1 LVNLSIVELIDT
13 EKGKIGGFNMTD
25 EILHKLQERVKELT
39 AIHKTAR
46 IIQNQSRFI
55 QDVLDEVVMLLPPA
69 WQFPEI
75 TAASIVY
82 KDYQASTENF
92 VETEWIQIATLD
104 TSENDLGMIRVC
116 YLEPRPVIDEGP
128 FLKEERDLIE
138 SLAEMLRSYF
148 MQQSA
153 NTALQ
158 EAYDKL
164 EEIVA
169 ARTGE
174 LSRANNALQQQ
185 IADHRIAEKRIESYQ
200 RQLRQLTSELSLAE
214 ARERRDIASDLH
226 DHIGQGLAFI
236 KMSISQL
243 RGNAIFCGFE
253 NVLDEIMGLLDST
266 IQYTRNLTF
275 EISPPVLYELG
286 LESALEWLA
295 ERFSKKHGLKLK
307 IQKDG
312 NINGLREDLQ
322 ITLFKSTQEILTN
335 AVKHSGADKIV
346 IKTSGIEN
354 KIRIEISDNGRGFD
368 TAILNNENP
377 NNDKF
382 GLFNIK
388 ERLDYLGGQVKIK
401 SAPNEGTQV
410 MLSAPRLAKEKG
422 K

>member
-1 LVNLSIVELIDT
+1 
-13 EKGKIGGFNMTD
+13 MTD

>member
-1 LVNLSIVELIDT
+1 
-13 EKGKIGGFNMTD
+13 MTD
-25 EILHKLQERVKELT
+25 EILHKLHERVKELT

-46 IIQNQSRFI
+46 IIQNQSRSI
-55 QDVLDEVVMLLPPA
+55 QEVLAEVVMLLPPA
-69 WQFPEI
+69 WQYPEI
-75 TAASIVY
+75 TEAMITY
-82 KDYQASTENF
+82 KDHEAATENYR
-92 VETEWIQIATLD
+92 ETEWIQTATLD
-104 TSENDLGMIRVC
+104 TSENDLGMIRIC
-116 YLEPRPVIDEGP
+116 YLEPRPVADEGP

-153 NTALQ
+153 NLALQ
-158 EAYDKL
+158 GAHDRL
-164 EEIVA
+164 EDIVT
-169 ARTGE
+169 ARTQE
-174 LSRANNALQQQ
+174 LSQTNAALQKQ
-185 IADHRIAEKRIESYQ
+185 IADHMNAEKRIESYQ

-275 EISPPVLYELG
+275 EISPPILYELG

-322 ITLFKSTQEILTN
+322 ITLFKSTQEILIN
-335 AVKHSGADKIV
+335 AVKHSSADKIV
-346 IKTSGIEN
+346 IKTSGTQNE
-354 KIRIEISDNGRGFD
+354 IRIEISDNGHGFD
-368 TAILNNENP
+368 PAILNNENP

-410 MLSAPRLAKEKG
+410 ILSAPRLAKDKG
-422 K
+422 E

>member
-1 LVNLSIVELIDT
+1 
-13 EKGKIGGFNMTD
+13 MTD

-46 IIQNQSRFI
+46 IIQNQSRSI
-55 QDVLDEVVMLLPPA
+55 QEVLDEVVMLLPPA
-69 WQFPEI
+69 WQYPEI
-75 TAASIVY
+75 TAALIEY
-82 KDYQASTENF
+82 KNYRAATENF
-92 VETEWIQIATLD
+92 IETEWAQIATLD
-104 TSENDLGMIRVC
+104 TSENDLGIIRVC
-116 YLEPRPVIDEGP
+116 YLEQRPTADEGP

-148 MQQSA
+148 LQQSA
-153 NTALQ
+153 NMALQ
-158 EAYDKL
+158 EAHDRL
-164 EEIVA
+164 EDIVA
-169 ARTGE
+169 ARTQE
-174 LSRANNALQQQ
+174 LSQANVALQQQ
-185 IADHRIAEKRIESYQ
+185 IFDHMNAEKRIESYQ

-236 KMSISQL
+236 KMNISQL

-295 ERFSKKHGLKLK
+295 ERYSKKHALK
-307 IQKDG
+307 IKLNKSG
-312 NINGLREDLQ
+312 SINGLREDLQ

-346 IKTSGIEN
+346 IKTSGTEN
-354 KIRIEISDNGRGFD
+354 EIRIEISDNGRGFD
-368 TAILNNENP
+368 PVNLNNENP

-401 SAPNEGTQV
+401 SAINEGTQV
-410 MLSAPRLAKEKG
+410 MLSAPRLVKEKG

>member
-1 LVNLSIVELIDT
+1 
-13 EKGKIGGFNMTD
+13 MTD
-25 EILHKLQERVKELT
+25 EILHKLHERVKELT

-46 IIQNQSRFI
+46 IIQYQSRSI
-55 QDVLDEVVMLLPPA
+55 QAVLNEVVALLPPA
-69 WQFPEI
+69 WQYPEI
-75 TAASIVY
+75 AAASIEY
-82 KDYQASTENF
+82 KDFKAATENF
-92 VETEWIQIATLD
+92 VETDWIQTATLD
-104 TSENDLGMIRVC
+104 TSENDLGIIRVC
-116 YLEPRPVIDEGP
+116 YLEPRPVADEGP

-153 NTALQ
+153 NLALQ
-158 EAYDKL
+158 EAYDRL
-164 EEIVA
+164 EDIVA
-169 ARTGE
+169 ARTRE
-174 LSRANNALQQQ
+174 LSQANAALQQQ
-185 IADHRIAEKRIESYQ
+185 IADHMNAEKRIESYQ

-295 ERFSKKHGLKLK
+295 ERYSKKHALK
-307 IQKDG
+307 INLNKSG
-312 NINGLREDLQ
+312 SINGLREDLQ
-322 ITLFKSTQEILTN
+322 ITLFKSSQEILTN
-335 AVKHSGADKIV
+335 AVKHSSADKIV
-346 IKTSGIEN
+346 IKTSGTEN
-354 KIRIEISDNGRGFD
+354 QICIEITDNGRGFD
-368 TAILNNENP
+368 STALNTDNP
-377 NNDKF
+377 ANDKF

-388 ERLDYLGGQVKIK
+388 ERLDYLGGQLKIK
-401 SAPNEGTQV
+401 SEPGKGAAIT
-410 MLSAPRLAKEKG
+410 LLAPRLTKDKNR
-422 K
+422 